1 MIDQIA
7 EDEMTIVR
15 VLTVDKMTVGK
26 MMMEKRPHSELTKG
40 PIVYWV
46 S

>member
-1 MIDQIA
+1 MMDQIA

-15 VLTVDKMTVGK
+15 VTVDKMTVGK